1 MSWYRTV
8 RSCLSSSLVAVAC
21 SSTEL
26 YAATDGVVGGQTTG
40 VASIAVTVPE
50 LIRITGLVDFNLGT
64 YSGTGNINRNDNIS
78 IAGNDK
84 SSAPTYRV
92 TAFGTGT
99 ASAFS
104 IASGTNTISYR
115 VFFNDKV
122 GTGGA
127 AEMTSGVPL
136 IGRTGIHK
144 SFSTTSDNSNY
155 RIHIAES
162 ILRNAP
168 AGLYSGV
175 LTLVVEPE

>member
-1 MSWYRTV
+1 MSWYRTL
-8 RSCLSSSLVAVAC
+8 RSCLVGLLVTVTC
-21 SSTEL
+21 LVTDV
-26 YAATDGVVGGQTTG
+26 YAATDGIVGSQTSG
-40 VASIAVTVPE
+40 VATVSVTVPE
-50 LIRITGLVDFNLGT
+50 LIRISGLVDFNLGT

-92 TAFGTGT
+92 TGFGTGA

-104 IASGTNTISYR
+104 IASGTNTINYR

-127 AEMTSGVPL
+127 AEMTAGVPL

-144 SFSTTSDNSNY
+144 SLGTTSDNGNY

-162 ILRNAP
+162 VLRNAS

-175 LTLVVEPE
+175 LTFIVEPE